1 MAVQT
6 PSLNSATRA
15 GAKPIRTGIWRPLAH
30 SRPLQPK
37 LRGSGAGSSR
47 ITLRLRSTSLPIC
60 LLLLIL
66 RQLLPG
72 ARLVIAA
79 ALDRVSRTEDPLGR
93 AESATQE
100 NSFFTNGAS
109 GSTTFAGTGIRF

>member
-15 GAKPIRTGIWRPLAH
+15 GAKPDGLESGDLLLILDHCNR
-30 SRPLQPK
+30 SC
-37 LRGSGAGSSR
+37 GSGAGSSR